1 MDGTMTDSD
10 KEKDPVRDLLAQVPG
25 WADRPV
31 VIEPAIPVLASP
43 SWRGVDGDSLLARDK
58 ESGGTLFIKSMHAD
72 TAFYIDVKA
81 AFDAAARAG
90 DAGIGP
96 RVIKADAA
104 SGVLITEDLT
114 GEWRVAGLEACRNP
128 SFIDKVFDARRR
140 FGEVAPLSGDVDVFA
155 DIERFHAIV
164 LSSGAPTPADTPWLV
179 DTLRF
184 AAEQIGKGSGASMP
198 IHGDGNVSNI
208 LVNKQSEVRLVDWD
222 RAANGDPLEDAGSF
236 LVEAFPFEPEAR
248 DAFRRNFPDL
258 DEAAFDRARIM
269 GVADDLRWGLI
280 AAIQAHLSER
290 RVNEFYKF
298 ANWRFLRARMAVREP
313 RFGEHLR
320 RAA

>member
-1 MDGTMTDSD
+1 MADD
-10 KEKDPVRDLLAQVPG
+10 EKRNDPVRDLLAQVPG

-43 SWRGVDGDSLLARDK
+43 SWRGVDGDSLIARDR
-58 ESGGTLFIKSMHAD
+58 ESGASLFIKSMHAD
-72 TAFYIDVKA
+72 TAFYIDVRA
-81 AFDAAARAG
+81 AFDAAAKAG
-90 DAGIGP
+90 EAGVGP
-96 RVIKADAA
+96 RVVRADAA

-114 GEWRVAGLEACRNP
+114 GEWRVAGLEACRDP
-128 SFIDKVFDARRR
+128 SFVDKVFAVRRR
-140 FGEVAPLSGDVDVFA
+140 FAEVGPLLKDVDVFA
-155 DIERFHAIV
+155 DIERFHAMV
-164 LSSGAPTPADTPWLV
+164 RSSGAPTPADTPWLV
-179 DTLRF
+179 DTVLF
-184 AAEQIGKGSGASMP
+184 AAEQIGKSPVARVP

-208 LVNKQSEVRLVDWD
+208 LIDRRGDVRLVDWD
-222 RAANGDPLEDAGSF
+222 RAANGDPMEDAGSF
-236 LVEAFPFEPEAR
+236 LVEAFAFEPEAR
-248 DAFRRNFPDL
+248 EAFRRNFPGL
-258 DEAAFDRARIM
+258 GEAAFDRARVL